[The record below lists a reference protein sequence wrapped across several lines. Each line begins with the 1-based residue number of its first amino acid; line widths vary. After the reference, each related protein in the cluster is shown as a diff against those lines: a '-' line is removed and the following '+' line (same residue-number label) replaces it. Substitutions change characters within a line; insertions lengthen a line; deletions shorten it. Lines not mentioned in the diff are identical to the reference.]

1 MSPDRQPTVDG
12 DNRGVAEI
20 STGAPDR
27 PPQGPSGVL
36 VGRAGELATITAA
49 MAAARRGAARVLH
62 LVGEA
67 GIGKTSL
74 AEHAAALAA
83 G

>member
-20 STGAPDR
+20 STGAPDL

-36 VGRAGELATITAA
+36 VGRAGELATIT
-49 MAAARRGAARVLH
+49 AARRGAARVLH